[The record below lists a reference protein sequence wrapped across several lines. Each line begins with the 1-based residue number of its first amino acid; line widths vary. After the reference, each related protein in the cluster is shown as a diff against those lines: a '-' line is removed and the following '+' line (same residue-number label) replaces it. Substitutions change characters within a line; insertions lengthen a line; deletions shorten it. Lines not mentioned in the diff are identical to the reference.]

1 MNEERV
7 ITKIQKLLAVAN
19 DNRGNEQE
27 RETALRQAHALLVKH
42 NLDMEDIPA
51 AQRTEPRIKHVF
63 QTWSQPWARQVI
75 GDVARLFFC
84 RYVQSKK
91 INATKMEH
99 IFVGKE
105 GNATT
110 SALIAEFVVTSV
122 LAEAR
127 KLTGENLS
135 PAARSFCLGAAE
147 KIQSR
152 VADTIAGRGA
162 EVEQVSSGREL
173 VVLNL
178 YRTENDENKAWMAA
192 NMKTRAIKIRMQ
204 GANDL
209 TMHGAGQAFG
219 GKVSLVTQVGATAPA
234 RRLT

>member
-1 MNEERV
+1 MNEERIV
-7 ITKIQKLLAVAN
+7 VKIQKLLAVAN

-51 AQRTEPRIKHVF
+51 AQRTEPRIKHAF
-63 QTWSQPWARQVI
+63 ATWSQPWARLVL
-75 GDVARLFFC
+75 GSVARLFFC
-84 RYVQSKK
+84 RYVQSSK
-91 INATKMEH
+91 INATKMHH
-99 IFVGKE
+99 IYVGKE

-110 SALIAEFVVTSV
+110 AALVGEFVVTSI

-127 KLTGENLS
+127 RLTGENLS

-152 VADTIAGRGA
+152 VADMIAGRGA

-178 YRTENDENKAWMAA
+178 YTTENEENGCWMAA
-192 NMKTRAIKIRMQ
+192 NMKTRAIKTRMA

-209 TMHGAGQAFG
+209 EMHGAGQAFG
-219 GKVSLVTQVGATAPA
+219 GKVSFVTQVGGAAPM